1 MAECMCDRHWT
12 KITTAPAPH
21 YTGGVTG
28 KDKNNGTYVSRHR
41 NLMML
46 LKQLSSDISTIK
58 HGGGVDEWHGDSLH
72 SSTISSIAVRM
83 KPPFGGNVC
92 MRIK

>member
-28 KDKNNGTYVSRHR
+28 KDKSNGIYAVRR
-41 NLMML
+41 INLMML
-46 LKQLSSDISTIK
+46 LKQLKVAENYEACANRSDPLAHASRFFTQYLVK
-58 HGGGVDEWHGDSLH
+58 
-72 SSTISSIAVRM
+72 
-83 KPPFGGNVC
+83 
-92 MRIK
+92 